1 MKFEIGTELTVTRN
15 FGITKGE
22 KYRVTKVANGKVCLS
37 GINEDGLAEIQF
49 SESDCGRYF
58 ERTRRVWTDWKQNDI
73 TISYKTHC
81 GDCALRECCDN
92 SEINECSGIHESV
105 EYRHNGKVVQVKMG
119 NIRASAS
126 CDPNDKFDLEKGFRI
141 ACKRLSYK
149 LARREMKR
157 RVAEYIHNIVGEE
170 V

>member
-1 MKFEIGTELTVTRN
+1 MKFESGTELTVTRN

-22 KYRVTKVANGKVCLS
+22 KYRITKVANGKVFLS

-73 TISYKTHC
+73 TISYKTLC
-81 GDCALRECCDN
+81 TDCVLREYCDN
-92 SEINECSGIHESV
+92 SGGNSCSDIHESIK
-105 EYRHNGKVVQVKMG
+105 YRHNGKAVQVKM
-119 NIRASAS
+119 NNMRASAS
-126 CDPNDKFDLEKGFRI
+126 CDPNDKFDLEVGFRI

-149 LARREMKR
+149 LAKRELKR
-157 RVAEYIHNIVGEE
+157 HVADYLRGIVGGE